1 MEANNKNLPKIV
13 FTLSLISF
21 CIIVLSFIVI
31 HFTNWVDNLSS
42 IYFYILY
49 ITTFILLGLSMY
61 FTRKSSKIYSIISV
75 ILFLITFNIKHI
87 MTFLLVLGSKIW
99 KKKIY
104 LW

>member
-1 MEANNKNLPKIV
+1 METKNKNLPKIV

-21 CIIVLSFIVI
+21 CIIVSSFIVI
-31 HFTNWVDNLSS
+31 YFTNWVDNLSS

-75 ILFLITFNIKHI
+75 ILFLITFNIKSI
-87 MTFLLVLGSKIW
+87 MIFILILLNLN
-99 KKKIY
+99 
-104 LW
+104 

>member
-1 MEANNKNLPKIV
+1 METNNKNLPKIV

-31 HFTNWVDNLSS
+31 HFTDWVDNLSS

-75 ILFLITFNIKHI
+75 IFFLITFNIKSI
-87 MTFLLVLGSKIW
+87 MIFMILLNLN
-99 KKKIY
+99 
-104 LW
+104 

>member
-1 MEANNKNLPKIV
+1 METKKLPKIV

-31 HFTNWVDNLSS
+31 NFTNWVDNLSS

-61 FTRKSSKIYSIISV
+61 FTRNLSKIYSIISV
-75 ILFLITFNIKHI
+75 ILFLITFNIKSI
-87 MTFLLVLGSKIW
+87 MIFILILLNLN
-99 KKKIY
+99 
-104 LW
+104 

>member
-31 HFTNWVDNLSS
+31 HFTNWVDNLSL

-75 ILFLITFNIKHI
+75 ILFLITFNIKSI
-87 MTFLLVLGSKIW
+87 MIFILILLNLN
-99 KKKIY
+99 
-104 LW
+104 

>member
-1 MEANNKNLPKIV
+1 METNNKNLPKIV

-31 HFTNWVDNLSS
+31 HFTDWVDNLSS

-75 ILFLITFNIKHI
+75 IFFLITFNIKSI
-87 MTFLLVLGSKIW
+87 MIFILILLNLN
-99 KKKIY
+99 
-104 LW
+104 

>member
-1 MEANNKNLPKIV
+1 METKKLPKIV

-21 CIIVLSFIVI
+21 FITVLSFIVI

-61 FTRKSSKIYSIISV
+61 FTRNLSKIYSIISV
-75 ILFLITFNIKHI
+75 ILFLITFNIKSI
-87 MTFLLVLGSKIW
+87 MIFILILLNLN
-99 KKKIY
+99 
-104 LW
+104 

>member
-1 MEANNKNLPKIV
+1 METKKLPKIV

-31 HFTNWVDNLSS
+31 NFTNWVDNLSS

-61 FTRKSSKIYSIISV
+61 FTRKLSKIYSIISV

-87 MTFLLVLGSKIW
+87 MTFLLVLGCKI
-99 KKKIY
+99 
-104 LW
+104 

>member
-1 MEANNKNLPKIV
+1 MEENNKNLPKIV

-75 ILFLITFNIKHI
+75 ILFLITFNIKSI
-87 MTFLLVLGSKIW
+87 MIFILILLNLN
-99 KKKIY
+99 
-104 LW
+104 

>member
-1 MEANNKNLPKIV
+1 MEAKKFPKIV

-31 HFTNWVDNLSS
+31 YFTNWVDNLSS

-75 ILFLITFNIKHI
+75 ILFLITFNIKSI
-87 MTFLLVLGSKIW
+87 MIFILILLNLN
-99 KKKIY
+99 
-104 LW
+104 

>member
-75 ILFLITFNIKHI
+75 IFFLITFNIKSI
-87 MTFLLVLGSKIW
+87 MIFILILLNLN
-99 KKKIY
+99 
-104 LW
+104 